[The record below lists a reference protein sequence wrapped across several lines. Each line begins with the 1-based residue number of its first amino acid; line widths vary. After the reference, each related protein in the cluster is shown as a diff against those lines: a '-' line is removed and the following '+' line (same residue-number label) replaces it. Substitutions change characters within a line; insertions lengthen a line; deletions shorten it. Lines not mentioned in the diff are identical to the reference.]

1 MDLEQLKA
9 EHPAVYKQAVEIGI
23 RQERDRDAGHIT
35 MGERVGD
42 LRLALRAI
50 RDGSELAELMPSYLQ
65 VGRNRR
71 DLLDRVA
78 DDADVTAALEGIAPA
93 PSAFGDPFEKQV
105 LDRFEALLGRTDVDA
120 AAIED
125 LEANDR

>member
-1 MDLEQLKA
+1 MDLLELKTQ
-9 EHPAVYKQAVEIGI
+9 HPKLYLAAVKAGHAL
-23 RQERDRDAGHIT
+23 ERDRNTSHLV
-35 MGERVGD
+35 MGEKVGD
-42 LRLALRAI
+42 IRLALRAI

-105 LDRFEALLGRTDVDA
+105 LDRFEALLGRTDVGG

-125 LEANDR
+125 LEANER